1 MAPISYSRVK
11 LPIFFP
17 GHGSLKS
24 IFFLVEREEGE
35 RDEGE
40 LILSCLVPLSAAK
53 VEVEEKSRLFPLSSV
68 FAFPSSSAEEE
79 EDEEGLF
86 LVGVFMLPFSPKI
99 SFLFSNALELYSLV
113 GREEVSSLFPFV
125 PTGCL
130 FLFGLRGDLVFD
142 CGFFDFFEGGS
153 EVIWFGFLPIF
164 DRLFPFSS
172 VFAFSSSS
180 AEEEEN
186 EERLFL
192 VGVFMLPLSPKIS
205 FLFSIALELFF
216 LVGREE
222 VSSLFPLVPT
232 GCLFLFWIQKNLS
245 CSKSSWVV
253 FAKVENESFGSKT
266 PSRLFE
272 EVEAAPST
280 EVATWEEK
288 PSVFEKVESELC
300 CPRLPWLE

>member
-11 LPIFFP
+11 PPIFFS

-79 EDEEGLF
+79 EDEEGLLLVGVFFCFCSLFPLVPTGCLFLFWIQNNLSCSKSSWVVFAKVENESFGSKTPSRSAPSNEVAIWEEKPSVFEKVEEDEEGLF
-86 LVGVFMLPFSPKI
+86 LVGVFMLPF
-99 SFLFSNALELYSLV
+99 
-113 GREEVSSLFPFV
+113 
-125 PTGCL
+125 
-130 FLFGLRGDLVFD
+130 
-142 CGFFDFFEGGS
+142 
-153 EVIWFGFLPIF
+153 
-164 DRLFPFSS
+164 
-172 VFAFSSSS
+172 
-180 AEEEEN
+180 
-186 EERLFL
+186 
-192 VGVFMLPLSPKIS
+192 SPKIS

-222 VSSLFPLVPT
+222 VSSLFPLVQT

-245 CSKSSWVV
+245 CSKSSG
-253 FAKVENESFGSKT
+253 FFGFLERGELGRLIFFPTFGFGFFGCPIPLEPKGPLRES
-266 PSRLFE
+266 
-272 EVEAAPST
+272 
-280 EVATWEEK
+280 
-288 PSVFEKVESELC
+288 SVLKIGM
-300 CPRLPWLE
+300 W